1 MDMIWSKLREIV
13 KDREAWRASVHGVMK
28 SWTRLSSWT
37 TTLLRWYWDYAKGFS
52 GGSDGK
58 ESACKAQDTDSIPG
72 SGRSPEKWM
81 ATCSSVLAWRIPWTE
96 EPGGRQSIGLQSW
109 TQQMQLSTEQHIRI
123 FKVSENS
130 LCIFFKEKIL
140 DSAKRKNWVSKKDS
154 FGETQFSPSVVSD
167 SLQPHGL

>member
-96 EPGGRQSIGLQSW
+96 EPGRLHSMGSQRAGHDQATVTFTFKTVKAVFSLTVVSLLKLNLASLDWQVFI
-109 TQQMQLSTEQHIRI
+109 
-123 FKVSENS
+123 KVS
-130 LCIFFKEKIL
+130 
-140 DSAKRKNWVSKKDS
+140 RV
-154 FGETQFSPSVVSD
+154 Q
-167 SLQPHGL
+167 